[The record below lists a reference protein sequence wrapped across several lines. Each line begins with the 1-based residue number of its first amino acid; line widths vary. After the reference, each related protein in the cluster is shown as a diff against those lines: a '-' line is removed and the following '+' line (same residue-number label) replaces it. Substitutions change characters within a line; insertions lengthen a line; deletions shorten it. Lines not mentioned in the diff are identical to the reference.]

1 MGLDPALRAA
11 LGAPY
16 RPGSGRP
23 PPRAP
28 FATIKAAVRGPIT
41 AAGLQ
46 DDPAYRLA
54 CELFHSGYD
63 WETHEILESL
73 WLAATPNSRERAYLQ
88 ALIQLA
94 NLWLKLTMGHLKAA
108 DRLRVEVANHLRQ
121 ADGLEGLPVASLEA
135 HLRDLADVLEGRRT
149 AAVERPALA

>member
-1 MGLDPALRAA
+1 
-11 LGAPY
+11 
-16 RPGSGRP
+16 
-23 PPRAP
+23 
-28 FATIKAAVRGPIT
+28 
-41 AAGLQ
+41 
-46 DDPAYRLA
+46 
-54 CELFHSGYD
+54 LFHSGYD